1 MDSKEKFIRLQS
13 DLADKKTYTEDELE
27 DLSTFW
33 AESMSEGKF
42 PDYVRS
48 LNAGLDFK
56 MGFIIFH
63 KILTGRK

>member
-1 MDSKEKFIRLQS
+1 MDSKEKFIRLQN

-48 LNAGLDFK
+48 LTWITL

-63 KILTGRK
+63 KILN